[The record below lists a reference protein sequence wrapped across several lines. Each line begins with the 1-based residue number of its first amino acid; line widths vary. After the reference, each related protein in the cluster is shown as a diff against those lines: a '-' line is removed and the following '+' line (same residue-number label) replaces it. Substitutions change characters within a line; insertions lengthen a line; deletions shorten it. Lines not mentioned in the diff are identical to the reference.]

1 MVDLAQL
8 VRVSVCGTDG
18 RGFES
23 RFPPTYYDNTL
34 FILLKA
40 SFNISSDDE

>member
-1 MVDLAQL
+1 MMDLAQL
-8 VRVSVCGTDG
+8 VRASVCDSES

-23 RFPPTYYDNTL
+23 RFPSIIYDNTL

-40 SFNISSDDE
+40 SFNISSEVE